1 MAKKQTFGDKVG
13 KSCKGEKKK
22 YIKLIRVTR
31 SDMGFLKFNDTMLGI
46 DGDKNPDNVVKEII
60 NK

>member
-13 KSCKGEKKK
+13 KSSEGEKKK

-31 SDMGFLKFNDTMLGI
+31 SEKGSLKFNDTMLGI
-46 DGDKNPDNVVKEII
+46 DNDKNPDNIVKEIL

>member
-13 KSCKGEKKK
+13 KGSEDVQKK
-22 YIKLIRVTR
+22 YIKLVRVSR
-31 SDMGFLKFNDTMLGI
+31 NNQGSLKFNNSILGI
-46 DGDKNPDNVVKEII
+46 NADENPDNIVKEIL

>member
-13 KSCKGEKKK
+13 KSSEAEKKK
-22 YIKLIRVTR
+22 HIRLIRSVR
-31 SDMGFLKFNDTMLGI
+31 SDKGSLKFKNTMLAV
-46 DGDKNPDNVVKEII
+46 DGDKNPDNVVKEIL

>member
-13 KSCKGEKKK
+13 RSSEGEKKK
-22 YIKLIRVTR
+22 YIKLIRVIR
-31 SDMGFLKFNDTMLGI
+31 SDKGSLKFNDAMLGI
-46 DGDKNPDNVVKEII
+46 DAEKNPDDVVKEIL

>member
-13 KSCKGEKKK
+13 KGSGADKQKH
-22 YIKLIRVTR
+22 IKLIRVIRTDKG
-31 SDMGFLKFNDTMLGI
+31 SLKFNNSMVGI
-46 DGDKNPDNVVKEII
+46 DADKNPDNVVKEIL